1 MTKQEIEKAV
11 SDYSKSLEP
20 MAFENLKG
28 EETPYLLR
36 GAYKEGIEFANNHWQ
51 EKTRWKSLEKEPP
64 ELPEPFEEPLVVRG
78 GISGDYAIKLDYD
91 IKLLVSQ
98 NSIDYWLREGFT
110 HWKEIE

>member
-51 EKTRWKSLEKEPP
+51 EKTRWKSLIAEPP
-64 ELPEPFEEPLVVRG
+64 TDYGKRYFFRAESNGGPFCMPSLNKSYIEK
-78 GISGDYAIKLDYD
+78 Y
-91 IKLLVSQ
+91 
-98 NSIDYWLREGFT
+98 IDWGFT
-110 HWKEIE
+110 EWKEIE